1 MTTRADQPAPTAR
14 PRPPAPPTP
23 ASAPTPPHGG
33 ARSRRTPGW
42 LVLGGATAAA
52 LLAWWPLGSAVDLA
66 ATSGGSTHTVG
77 GVAVGLSASVVAL
90 AALGVGGILRRT
102 SRRPRRAFGW
112 VSLIVLVLSLASPVV
127 QASTAAA
134 GAALATLHLV
144 VAAVVVPLVMR
155 RLPVARP

>member
-1 MTTRADQPAPTAR
+1 M
-14 PRPPAPPTP
+14 
-23 ASAPTPPHGG
+23 
-33 ARSRRTPGW
+33 
-42 LVLGGATAAA
+42 
-52 LLAWWPLGSAVDLA
+52 
-66 ATSGGSTHTVG
+66 
-77 GVAVGLSASVVAL
+77 AVGLSAAVVAL

-112 VSLIVLVLSLASPVV
+112 VSLVVLVLSLAGPVV